1 MGNCVAADFAE
12 KFCCF
17 SRDFRVCFSFLF
29 FIFFF
34 GGRVLCLG
42 STAGILD
49 GYCQF
54 GLDYC

>member
-1 MGNCVAADFAE
+1 MLLLTLLRNSAAFLGILGFA
-12 KFCCF
+12 
-17 SRDFRVCFSFLF
+17 FLF
-29 FIFFF
+29 FSFFHF
-34 GGRVLCLG
+34 FLGGRVLCLG

>member
-1 MGNCVAADFAE
+1 MLLLTLLRNSATFLGILGFA
-12 KFCCF
+12 FLF
-17 SRDFRVCFSFLF
+17 FSFF

-34 GGRVLCLG
+34 LGGRVLCLG
-42 STAGILD
+42 STAGVLD

>member
-12 KFCCF
+12 KFCYF
-17 SRDFRVCFSFLF
+17 SRDFRVCFSFSF
-29 FIFFF
+29 FL

-42 STAGILD
+42 STAAGVLD